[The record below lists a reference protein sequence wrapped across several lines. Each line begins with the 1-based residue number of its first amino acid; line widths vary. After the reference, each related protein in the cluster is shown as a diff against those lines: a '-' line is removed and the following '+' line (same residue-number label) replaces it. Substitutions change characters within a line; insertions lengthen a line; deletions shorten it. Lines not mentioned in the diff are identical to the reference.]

1 MSVQCVGEP
10 ILRNEDER
18 LLKGDALFTD
28 DVQLPGL
35 LHAAF
40 LRSPYGHARI
50 LSIDVEAA
58 RQSAGV
64 LGVYTAKDIGS
75 LMNPAPL
82 IVPPPPIEGLVFNQ
96 RTHTALASSKVRH
109 VGEPIA
115 MVVAESRY
123 LAEDAIEK
131 IHVDFEQLPVH
142 LDIEDSLQAAESFVH
157 DDLESNLAAHVV
169 QRRGDYEKAKAE
181 AHRVITRRFTYDRG
195 IAAPIENRC
204 VVADWNRMGKRLTVW
219 DTTQAPIPIRN
230 GLAGM
235 LGLTENQVR
244 VIAPHIGGA
253 FGAKLM
259 AFYSEEML
267 VPWASMQLE
276 RPVRWTEDR
285 HENFYSTSHER
296 GQVHEAEIAVDQE
309 GHILGIKDVFIHDTG
324 AYNNYGL
331 TLPINSQCC
340 LLGLYHIPS
349 YYSEF
354 RVAFTNKTLVA
365 PYRGAGRQHGVFVIE
380 RLLDSVARELNI
392 DRAEIRRRNLIP
404 PDAFPYDH
412 KIIYQDFAPLV
423 YDSGNY
429 EPVLRK
435 AMDMIDY
442 DTFIRDVQP
451 RLRAEGRRVGIGIVT
466 YAEGTGIGPYEGARV
481 QVLGSGKVLVVT
493 GVGTQGQGH
502 YTSFAQLA
510 AQQLGVDV
518 TDVEVVTGDTDQFHW
533 GTGTFASRGAVVAGN
548 AVNAAAT
555 AVREKVIHLAAD
567 LLSVSVDEIDLVDGK
582 AIHRAD
588 PEKSMTL
595 GQLAAAANPTRGAVR
610 PGTEPGL
617 EATRYFG
624 PERGTTAFGAHAA
637 ILEVEQGTYQIKVLE
652 YVVVHD
658 CGKVINP
665 MIVEGQVHGGVAQG
679 IGNAFLEQLVFDDQG
694 RIKNANLR
702 DFLLPTALEVPR
714 MKCGH
719 EETPSPL
726 NPMGVKGTGEA
737 GAIPVGPLFAQA
749 LDDAFSDVRLEIL
762 DIPLNSSTLWHSVQE
777 QGENQVAIHEWT

>member
-1 MSVQCVGEP
+1 MKQPCMGSS

-18 LLKGDALFTD
+18 LLIGEALFTD

-50 LSIDVEAA
+50 LSLDVEPA
-58 RQSAGV
+58 RSCEGV
-64 LGVYTAKDIGS
+64 HAVYTAADLGD
-75 LMNPAPL
+75 LMKPAPL
-82 IVPPPPIEGLVFNQ
+82 IVPPPPIDDLIFNQ
-96 RTHTALASSKVRH
+96 RTHTALARDKVRH

-115 MVVAESRY
+115 MVIADSRY
-123 LAEDAIEK
+123 LAEDAVEK
-131 IHVDFEQLPVH
+131 IRVEYEKLPVH
-142 LDIEDSLQAAESFVH
+142 LDIEESLQARESWVH
-157 DDLESNLAAHVV
+157 EDLETNLAAHVV
-169 QRRGDYEKAKAE
+169 QQRGDYEAAKSSA
-181 AHRVITRRFTYDRG
+181 ARVIRRRFTYDRG

-204 VVADWNRMGKRLTVW
+204 VVADWNRIGKRLTVW

-230 GLAGM
+230 GLAVM

-244 VIAPHIGGA
+244 VVAPHIGGA

-267 VPWASMQLE
+267 IPWAALQLA

-296 GQVHEAEIAVDQE
+296 GQVHEAEIAVDAE
-309 GHILGIKDVFIHDTG
+309 GRILGVKDVFIHDTG

-340 LLGLYHIPS
+340 LLGLYDIPS

-380 RLLDSVARELNI
+380 RLLDAAARELNL

-404 PDAFPYDH
+404 ADAFPYDH

-435 AMDMIDY
+435 AMDLIGY
-442 DTFIRDVQP
+442 DNFIREVQP
-451 RLRAEGRRVGIGIVT
+451 RLRAAGRRVGIGIVT

-502 YTSFAQLA
+502 YTSLAQLA
-510 AQQLGVDV
+510 AQQLGVAV

-548 AVNAAAT
+548 AVHAAAA
-555 AVREKVIHLAAD
+555 AVREKVIGLAA
-567 LLSVSVDEIDLVDGK
+567 E
-582 AIHRAD
+582 
-588 PEKSMTL
+588 TL
-595 GQLAAAANPTRGAVR
+595 GVSEADIELSAGAAVVRGHPEQSIELSQLAAAANPTRGAVR

-679 IGNAFLEQLVFDDQG
+679 IGNAFLEQLVFDDEG

-726 NPMGVKGTGEA
+726 NPLGVKGTGEA

-749 LDDAFSDVRLEIL
+749 LDDAFADVGLEIV
-762 DIPLNSSTLWHSVQE
+762 DIPLNSSTLWHSVQ
-777 QGENQVAIHEWT
+777 ALD